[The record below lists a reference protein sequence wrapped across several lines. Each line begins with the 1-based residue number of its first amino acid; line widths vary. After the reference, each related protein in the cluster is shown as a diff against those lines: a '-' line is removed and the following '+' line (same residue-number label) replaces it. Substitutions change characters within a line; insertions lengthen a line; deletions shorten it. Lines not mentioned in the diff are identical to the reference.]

1 MQIRPFNETDR
12 IQVVSL
18 WGRCGLIVPWNDPH
32 ADIDRK
38 LRIQPEL
45 FLVGEIDGA
54 VVATAMGGYDGHRGW
69 VFYLAVDPRR
79 RRRGLGRMIME
90 RLERLLL
97 ERGCPK
103 INLEVRRSNLDV
115 MRFYERIGYRDN
127 DVVGLGKRLIE
138 DELFKVKDEE

>member
-1 MQIRPFNETDR
+1 MLIRAFTEYDR
-12 IQVVSL
+12 DQVVSL
-18 WGRCGLIVPWNDPH
+18 WERCGLIVPWNDPH

-38 LRIQPEL
+38 KLVQPEL
-45 FLVGEIDGA
+45 FLVGEIEGA

-69 VFYLAVDPRR
+69 VFYLAVDPSM

-90 RLERLLL
+90 RLEALLR

-115 MRFYERIGYRDN
+115 VRFYERIGYRDN
-127 DVVGLGKRLIE
+127 DVVGLGKRLVE
-138 DELFKVKDEE
+138 DRPSEASEEG